1 MSRWSS
7 GEVGVV
13 KVASKGA
20 IYLPRDVLEE
30 LGLEEGSRLAVVVE
44 GGSIKLIPI
53 EDPLDLALH
62 GRKYARIKAED
73 MEKWSEEWQEKE
85 LGL

>member
-1 MSRWSS
+1 
-7 GEVGVV
+7 
-13 KVASKGA
+13 
-20 IYLPRDVLEE
+20 

-44 GGSIKLIPI
+44 EGSIRLIPI

-73 MEKWSEEWQEKE
+73 LEKWSEEWQEKE
-85 LGL
+85 LDL

>member
-1 MSRWSS
+1 MPRWAR
-7 GEVGVV
+7 GGVRV
-13 KVASKGA
+13 VRVASKGA
-20 IYLPRDVLEE
+20 IYLPREVLEE
-30 LGLEEGSRLAVVVE
+30 LRLEEGSRLAVVVE
-44 GGSIKLIPI
+44 EGLIKLIPI

-73 MEKWSEEWQEKE
+73 LEKWSEEWQEEE